1 MENFKLELRGLGGE
15 VDNVVINAE
24 GCRIW
29 FLGKCSD
36 VQLYG
41 LRLHNGNTSPGGG
54 NGNGGLIY
62 VSALTGRLFASH
74 VRFTSS
80 YAKQNGGAL
89 MLYGGGVIAL
99 SECSF
104 SGNNADTG
112 LGNDVCVSG
121 KPDRSSRLIRCGMG
135 STSAHVQLHND
146 DRSNADNLVNID
158 DPCTLDY
165 INDNYLGNG
174 VCVTTTSTVTITT
187 TTTSATETT
196 TSATTTTVT
205 TTSAT
210 TTTITVTTT
219 TKTTTTITE
228 TTTTTVTTTT
238 IRVCTEGKFYNADGN
253 TCTTC
258 PSGTFNNRPEHSID
272 ACEPWTECTGDQF
285 ESKIPSAAS
294 DRVCGTTGECN
305 FDLQFE
311 SKAPSEKTDRECTT
325 FTICAPGEYV
335 SKNHTKVADRICNAC
350 DHSKGEWQDG
360 VNQANCKALST
371 CGINE
376 KVSYVGS
383 AVEDIACEACP
394 GGYEQLARDHQLQN
408 CDRTTTTT
416 TETSTTTTR
425 TGTTETK
432 TTTSVT
438 TTTLTLTTTTT
449 TTTATTTTATLTTAT
464 TTSVTTTTATN
475 TTTTETATT
484 TTLTSTTMPDL
495 AVAAAAKSSA
505 GMTNQYAVGC
515 TAGEFWNVD
524 SFEGRGGCYPCP
536 SGTFVGEA
544 DNGLNRVGGNSYRC
558 PYTCHTGYITPPGAT
573 DDSMCEIGLTV
584 RWFAANQE
592 SCTGAEWRETMPTN
606 AHDNIGFG
614 YISSRDECE
623 AAVQLLSSLAPDE
636 AQQITATEFA
646 PELPCAQDGTRG
658 ELPCASQPADLT
670 GVCGVESSD
679 DGSFPQTAVLYEQ
692 VEGTNPN
699 RYRPTGSRF
708 VAICK
713 IVICNHLEMIKADGA
728 AKRVWE
734 TSPTADDS
742 ATCIANP
749 SQFDAWRSTEAAAYS
764 TFYGIALA
772 LTIVFFI
779 AAYIY
784 WSHDDADAEAG
795 ADADASSGHKAFV
808 FQMLGALFLSLRLW
822 DFMSN
827 WGF

>member
-325 FTICAPGEYV
+325 FIPRLLTGFAMHATIQKGNGRMV
-335 SKNHTKVADRICNAC
+335 LTKQTAKLCRRAA
-350 DHSKGEWQDG
+350 SMRKFLMW
-360 VNQANCKALST
+360 
-371 CGINE
+371 
-376 KVSYVGS
+376 
-383 AVEDIACEACP
+383 AVLLKI
-394 GGYEQLARDHQLQN
+394 LHAR
-408 CDRTTTTT
+408 RV
-416 TETSTTTTR
+416 R
-425 TGTTETK
+425 
-432 TTTSVT
+432 V
-438 TTTLTLTTTTT
+438 
-449 TTTATTTTATLTTAT
+449 
-464 TTSVTTTTATN
+464 ATN
-475 TTTTETATT
+475 NLPETT
-484 TTLTSTTMPDL
+484 
-495 AVAAAAKSSA
+495 
-505 GMTNQYAVGC
+505 NC
-515 TAGEFWNVD
+515 
-524 SFEGRGGCYPCP
+524 R
-536 SGTFVGEA
+536 
-544 DNGLNRVGGNSYRC
+544 
-558 PYTCHTGYITPPGAT
+558 I
-573 DDSMCEIGLTV
+573 
-584 RWFAANQE
+584 
-592 SCTGAEWRETMPTN
+592 
-606 AHDNIGFG
+606 
-614 YISSRDECE
+614 
-623 AAVQLLSSLAPDE
+623 
-636 AQQITATEFA
+636 ATEQQQRRRKRA
-646 PELPCAQDGTRG
+646 PQRR
-658 ELPCASQPADLT
+658 
-670 GVCGVESSD
+670 
-679 DGSFPQTAVLYEQ
+679 EQ
-692 VEGTNPN
+692 V
-699 RYRPTGSRF
+699 RQRQ
-708 VAICK
+708 
-713 IVICNHLEMIKADGA
+713 
-728 AKRVWE
+728 KRLHP
-734 TSPTADDS
+734 SPQQ
-742 ATCIANP
+742 P
-749 SQFDAWRSTEAAAYS
+749 
-764 TFYGIALA
+764 
-772 LTIVFFI
+772 
-779 AAYIY
+779 
-784 WSHDDADAEAG
+784 
-795 ADADASSGHKAFV
+795 
-808 FQMLGALFLSLRLW
+808 
-822 DFMSN
+822 
-827 WGF
+827 